1 MYHYVDIEIVMR
13 DCDSIEDARE
23 KCSRLLP
30 YHPDE
35 HTRHME
41 SWEITEIREA
51 KPQVLAP

>member
-1 MYHYVDIEIVMR
+1 MYHYVYIEIVMR

-30 YHPDE
+30 YQYDE

-51 KPQVLAP
+51 KPQALAP